1 MNLINKILIAML
13 LGCGAVLSSCE
24 GNLADL
30 NIDPNNSNVMTY
42 DAQLLRIELYTSNSS
57 DGLITYMN
65 GAAIQHLASLF
76 ILGGWGDK
84 YFRPKS
90 VFVNGSYNN
99 RYLGSVKNV
108 VDLIARTSEDPDD
121 VNFYNIA
128 RILRAFIF
136 HRITDFYG
144 DVPYSEAGQGFLSDN
159 ISPIFDT
166 QQSIYLDMLNELS
179 AAASALDASKA
190 TYGTSDV
197 LYSGDLD
204 QWRKM
209 AYSLMLRLAMRMQ
222 KVEPELAEKWAK
234 TAVNGGVF
242 TSNADNMIV
251 KHAIGA
257 NENNNGF
264 NSALVGGTNDHRIS
278 NTLVDLLT
286 NTGDPRLN
294 IYTEPFDGSSWPQKG
309 LPNGLDASTIG
320 DSPGGGDYDSYAWF
334 NRTLVTP
341 LDAPRILMTYSEIAL
356 LQAEAVTR
364 DWITGD
370 ATALYEAGVA
380 AGMQQWE
387 VYAGIVVP
395 DLAEIAIYLA
405 ATPFDGSLEMI
416 GTQIWLTNF
425 INFHEA
431 FSHWRR
437 TGYPILVPVN
447 YPGNETNG
455 TIPRRMYYSETE
467 LNVNTENYNA
477 AVARQGPDNY
487 TTRIWWDV
495 N

>member
-30 NIDPNNSNVMTY
+30 NIDPNKSTVMTY
-42 DAQLLRIELYTSNSS
+42 DAQLLRIELY
-57 DGLITYMN
+57 ITRQNYTVSC
-65 GAAIQHLASLF
+65 GAAIQHLASLATNWE
-76 ILGGWGDK
+76 GSGDK
-84 YFRPKS
+84 YLHPEITHQA
-90 VFVNGSYNN
+90 SYNSN
-99 RYLGSVKNV
+99 YLNSVKNV
-108 VDLIARTSEDPDD
+108 EDLIARSSEDPDD
-121 VNFYNIA
+121 GNFYNIA
-128 RILRAFIF
+128 RILRVFIF
-136 HRITDFYG
+136 HRITDLHG
-144 DVPYSEAGQGFLSDN
+144 DVPYSEAGQAFLNQNST
-159 ISPIFDT
+159 PVFDT

-190 TYGTSDV
+190 TYGASDV

-251 KHAIGA
+251 IHAIG
-257 NENNNGF
+257 NDDNHNRFNVNLEVNPNG
-264 NSALVGGTNDHRIS
+264 HRIS
-278 NTLVDLLT
+278 NTLIDLLT

-320 DSPGGGDYDSYAWF
+320 DSPGGDDYDSYAWY
-334 NRTLVTP
+334 NRTLVEP
-341 LDAPRILMTYSEIAL
+341 LDAPSIQLTYSEIAL
-356 LQAEAVTR
+356 LQAEAVVR
-364 DWITGD
+364 GWITGD

-387 VYAGIVVP
+387 VFAGIVVP
-395 DLAEIAIYLA
+395 DQAEIATYLEA
-405 ATPFDGSLEMI
+405 NPFDGSYKMI
-416 GTQIWLTNF
+416 GEQIWLTTF
-425 INFHEA
+425 INFFET

-437 TGYPILVPVN
+437 TGYPVLIPVN
-447 YPGNETNG
+447 YPGNLTNG
-455 TIPRRMYYSETE
+455 TIPRRLWYSFDE
-467 LNVNTENYNA
+467 LNLNTENYNA